1 MKSMNVMVICCLLV
15 LSGCAD
21 KVAYDAYLKSKEK
34 GDSKYYEAASKPL
47 LDVTLPAPEG
57 KEYKIV
63 VNREVKPIET
73 KQIKDSEW
81 TGAVVAGIVGTTLG
95 VTKGFD
101 WKIKQS
107 DNDAAVKINESD
119 NDAITEQVQAYTK
132 EFKNESI
139 IETVFESSGSEDNQ

>member
-1 MKSMNVMVICCLLV
+1 MKRINVMVICCLLV

-107 DNDAAVKINESD
+107 DNDA
-119 NDAITEQVQAYTK
+119 ITEQVQAYTK
-132 EFKNESI
+132 EFKKESI
-139 IETVFESSGSEDNQ
+139 IETVFEPSSSEGN